1 MCWKEIILIFVGAL
15 VSIFT
20 TVVSKIMENWLKQ
33 RGDIYIY
40 GKVIFNKNIECFCQQ
55 KDVSLIIPVG
65 IEIQNSKKI
74 PIIIRDLNLILYKDG
89 KKVKEMIQI
98 REEEFKKNHI
108 FKEIKYGENSQ
119 YSFVVKPESIIRYDC
134 LYIAD
139 GNSEEFDEVRI
150 SYYDS
155 KNRRKI
161 KKFKKINI
169 IKNKQIIID
178 ENWILIT

>member
-1 MCWKEIILIFVGAL
+1 MYSKEIILIFVGAI

-20 TVVSKIMENWLKQ
+20 TVVAKILENWLKQ

-40 GKVIFNKNIECFCQQ
+40 GKVILNKNIECFYQN

-65 IEIQNSKKI
+65 IEIQNSKEI

-98 REEEFKKNHI
+98 REGEFRKDHI
-108 FKEIKYGENSQ
+108 LKEIKYGENGQ

-134 LYIAD
+134 LYIVD
-139 GNSEEFDEVRI
+139 GNGEEFDEVRF

-155 KNRRKI
+155 KNRKKT
-161 KKFKKINI
+161 KKFKKINV
-169 IKNKQIIID
+169 IKNKQINID